1 MPRGATG
8 PNGANAWDSVVIKIR
23 EADQENASMP
33 DAKFQ
38 FKTVTSTAKDTK
50 STWKTAAGLVQVRI
64 PHRVQYHPPLDVGFV
79 MFDFRMEQLGTVVEL
94 YENLRLG
101 IQSPTSILHPRHC
114 DGEM

>member
-1 MPRGATG
+1 VPLGATG

-50 STWKTAAGLVQVRI
+50 STWRTAAGLVQNGAIGDSGRAVRKLATQDTKPDI
-64 PHRVQYHPPLDVGFV
+64 D
-79 MFDFRMEQLGTVVEL
+79 TVSSA
-94 YENLRLG
+94 LR
-101 IQSPTSILHPRHC
+101 QRNVKDPAN
-114 DGEM
+114 